1 MKVASMAVGS
11 AEWGTF
17 SPVLLTMEPDVPPR
31 YVSQGISGDQM
42 SPLFFISF
50 VSCLYG
56 VSVLGVY
63 S

>member
-17 SPVLLTMEPDVPPR
+17 SPVLLTMEPDVPPW
-31 YVSQGISGDQM
+31 YVSQGISGDC
-42 SPLFFISF
+42 PLFFVSF